1 MTKRVLITGG
11 TGLIGRAL
19 SASIAADGY
28 EVIVLSRNPERAA
41 GLPPGV
47 RAERWD
53 ARTAVGWGVLVDGAY
68 AVVNLAGEGISAG
81 RWTPERKRR
90 IRESRLN
97 AGRAVVEA
105 IEAAKARPLVL
116 IQASGVG
123 YYGPCGE
130 EDVPESAP
138 AGRDYLARL
147 AVEWESSTA
156 GVEAWGARRVIVR
169 TGIVLSKNGGAL
181 PRMMLPFRFFIG
193 GRLGSGRQWLPW
205 IHIADEVGAIR
216 FLLENEKARGAFN
229 LGAPNPVTNADF
241 SRWVG
246 RQMGRPAVVPTPGFL
261 LRLAFGEM
269 AGMLL
274 TGQRAVPRHL
284 TQMGYAFRFAEAEV
298 ALRDILLQRGRKK
311 QRDG

>member
-1 MTKRVLITGG
+1 MKRVLITGG

-19 SASIAADGY
+19 SANMAADGY

-41 GLPPGV
+41 GLPPDV

-53 ARTAVGWGVLVDGAY
+53 ARTAAGWGALADGAH

-81 RWTPERKRR
+81 RWTAERKRR
-90 IRESRLN
+90 IRDSRID
-97 AGRAVVEA
+97 AGRGVVEA
-105 IEAAKARPLVL
+105 IESAKQKPQVLV
-116 IQASGVG
+116 QASGVG
-123 YYGPCGE
+123 FYGPRGE
-130 EDVPESAP
+130 EDVLESAP

-156 GVEAWGARRVIVR
+156 AVEAFGVRRVIIR

-181 PRMMLPFRFFIG
+181 PRMKLPFRFFLG

-216 FLLENEKARGAFN
+216 FLLENENARGPFN
-229 LGAPNPVTNADF
+229 LSAPNPVTNADF
-241 SRWVG
+241 SRWLG
-246 RQMGRPAVVPTPGFL
+246 RQMGRPALVPTPGFL
-261 LRLAFGEM
+261 LRLVFGEM

-274 TGQRAVPRHL
+274 SGQRAVPRHL
-284 TQMGYAFRFAEAEV
+284 TQMGYAFRFAEAEA
-298 ALRDILLQRGRKK
+298 ALRDISP
-311 QRDG
+311 